1 MNNTFAVICFL
12 RFMSLFLVK
21 NWIDLFEITHR
32 EQAFYLLDF
41 IIILVEDYAATH
53 ERAFIT

>member
-1 MNNTFAVICFL
+1 MNNTFTVICFL
-12 RFMSLFLVK
+12 RFTSLFLVK
-21 NWIDLFEITHR
+21 NWIDLLEITHR

-41 IIILVEDYAATH
+41 IIILVKDYAATY